1 MVYMQDNTWG
11 GNGSEWVMNVQR
23 YDEYSK
29 GRTKLVERK
38 HLMIQ
43 GVTEGRERK
52 ATDDYGEL

>member
-1 MVYMQDNTWG
+1 MQDDSQG

-29 GRTKLVERK
+29 GRTKLVGKK

>member
-1 MVYMQDNTWG
+1 MQDDSQG

-29 GRTKLVERK
+29 GRTKLVGKK
-38 HLMIQ
+38 HLIIQ
-43 GVTEGRERK
+43 GVIEGRERK